1 MYFIS
6 KAINC
11 SNLKSKQTCPSFWLW
26 KEGKW
31 NGKRMKKIANV
42 WELSWR
48 VFFPINRA
56 NVFEHVGWL
65 ISRGVHMHLWLK
77 AGLWRTAATNF
88 PYQLSIFVQQPD
100 GTFECEWMNEDK
112 AVDVSIEHASH
123 VRRANIYQGRKEF
136 FKSVSGMLN

>member
-48 VFFPINRA
+48 VFFPYQSCKCFRSC
-56 NVFEHVGWL
+56 WL
-65 ISRGVHMHLWLK
+65 THIARCAYALVIKGGTLTHSSNEFPVSAFHFRPAARRHFWMRVNERRQGSRRIDRTRESCATRQHLPRQKGILQICK
-77 AGLWRTAATNF
+77 RNA
-88 PYQLSIFVQQPD
+88 
-100 GTFECEWMNEDK
+100 
-112 AVDVSIEHASH
+112 
-123 VRRANIYQGRKEF
+123 
-136 FKSVSGMLN
+136 